1 MHWFGKKGG
10 NPQHDQRATEADIR
24 ACFRLLLGRAP
35 NPEEWRGHS
44 MRVGED
50 LAGVVAS
57 YVNSLE
63 FHRRGLLRRDK
74 PARIGISDLPGFRIF
89 TDADDAAVGRYVR
102 DDNYEPAVT
111 QVVRGLLAPGMGVL
125 DLGANIGYFTMLAA
139 SIVGPSGFVM
149 AVEPNPR
156 NAKLLEASRRANGF
170 DQVVVCQVAAG
181 PEPGLL
187 VLHTSHSNGTTSSL
201 PSDEDALLLAET
213 VACARPDSL
222 LPPERRI
229 DLIKVDVEGA
239 EYRALL
245 GCRATIHDHR
255 PVIVTEFSPD
265 LMPGISGIDG
275 EFYLGWLQEQGYHL
289 SIIEPDA
296 TLRPVSSITAVMAA
310 YVAQETD
317 HLDLVARA
325 DRCGS

>member
-10 NPQHDQRATEADIR
+10 ILQHDRRATEADIR
-24 ACFRLLLGRAP
+24 ACFRLLLGRLP

-57 YVNSLE
+57 YLNSLE
-63 FHRRGLLRRDK
+63 FHRRGLLRHDT
-74 PARIGISDLPGFRIF
+74 PAGISLSALSGFRIF

-102 DDNYEPAVT
+102 DDNYEAAVT
-111 QVVRGLLAPGMGVL
+111 LVVRRLLAPGMGVL
-125 DLGANIGYFTMLAA
+125 DLGANIGYFSMLAA

-149 AVEPNPR
+149 AIEPNPR
-156 NAKLLEASRRANGF
+156 NVRLLEASRRANGF

-181 PEPGLL
+181 QEPGLL

-201 PSDEDALLLAET
+201 PSDADALLVAET

-229 DLIKVDVEGA
+229 DVIKADVEGA

-245 GCRATIHDHR
+245 GCRAIIARHR
-255 PVIVTEFSPD
+255 PVIVTEFSPN

-275 EFYLGWLQEQGYHL
+275 ESYLRWLQEQGYRL
-289 SIIEPDA
+289 WIIEPDA
-296 TLRPVSSITAVMAA
+296 TLRPVGSTAAVMAA
-310 YVAQETD
+310 YLAQGTD
-317 HLDLVARA
+317 HLDLVARP
-325 DRCGS
+325 DSSPE